1 MALPGEVASLIVS
14 GGVPQPAGVD
24 LTASEVFRLSS
35 ALRLLRDGKEL
46 PEYEPVEARDGFW
59 FLEPGAYKVRFGEVV
74 RVPER
79 AVGLCF
85 PRSSLIRS
93 GVLVACGVWDPGYVG
108 RGEALLAVLNPH
120 GFVLEV
126 GAPIAQIVFF
136 GLWGS
141 TRRRYEG
148 SYQGEGVWRVR

>member
-24 LTASEVFRLSS
+24 LTASEVFRPSS
-35 ALRLLRDGKEL
+35 ALTLTRDGKEL
-46 PEYEPVEARDGFW
+46 PEYELIEPRDGLW
-59 FLEPGAYKVRFGEVV
+59 SLGPGVYKVRFGEIVS
-74 RVPER
+74 VPER

-108 RGEALLAVLNPH
+108 RGEAMLAVLNPH
-120 GFVLEV
+120 GFVLET

-136 GLWGS
+136 GLWGI
-141 TRRRYEG
+141 TKRRYEG
-148 SYQGEGVWRVR
+148 SYLGEGLGR